1 MKQINN
7 SSTYPQMIISG
18 KTNEYLRIILED
30 NKVRVLAYDGVFGY
44 GATLED
50 WDEYERYCDE
60 KANDWISCPYA
71 NYDSYNKEDKEKKS
85 KKWLEAKNLREGA
98 YEYYFNLG
106 DLKECFRNEVA
117 ELAKRMGITIE
128 ANDED
133 IEKEVTNWWNEYYG
147 CIKKNY
153 TFEGYTGHYMENST
167 IISLAKHFYELGQLN
182 AQKEECITK
191 IYD

>member
-1 MKQINN
+1 MKQINSQN
-7 SSTYPQMIISG
+7 SQNSQMTISS
-18 KTNEYLRIILED
+18 KTNEYLHITLED

-60 KANDWISCPYA
+60 KANDWISYPYA
-71 NYDSYNKEDKEKKS
+71 NYDNSYNKEDKEKKS
-85 KKWLEAKNLREGA
+85 KKWLEAKNLREGS

-106 DLKECFRNEVA
+106 DRKECFRNEVT

-128 ANDED
+128 MKDED

-147 CIKKNY
+147 DIKKNY
-153 TFEGYTGHYMENST
+153 TFEGYTGHYMENFT

-182 AQKEECITK
+182 ARKEE
-191 IYD
+191 